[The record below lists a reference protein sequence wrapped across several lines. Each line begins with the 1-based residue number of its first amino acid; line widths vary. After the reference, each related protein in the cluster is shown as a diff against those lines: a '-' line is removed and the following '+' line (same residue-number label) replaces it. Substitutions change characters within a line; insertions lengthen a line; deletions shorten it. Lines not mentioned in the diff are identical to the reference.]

1 MFHSLDPLPPSS
13 SSPAFAS
20 IIHSRYSFPACW
32 VGSATS
38 SLPYPHTFYFWFFR
52 RGIARSTIAP
62 AFYYISRDR
71 PCVCVC
77 VRVTN
82 ISALEP
88 IRSIGGRNKN
98 IVQIVFSLYRPSSS
112 IYLFVCFYF
121 SFVFSLEE
129 IRNFFWGESYI
140 FVKKTHFLH
149 LL

>member
-1 MFHSLDPLPPSS
+1 M
-13 SSPAFAS
+13 
-20 IIHSRYSFPACW
+20 
-32 VGSATS
+32 
-38 SLPYPHTFYFWFFR
+38 
-52 RGIARSTIAP
+52 
-62 AFYYISRDR
+62 
-71 PCVCVC
+71 CVC

-129 IRNFFWGESYI
+129 IRNFFGGRVIYLLRKHISYTFYNSRLHNSYQLI
-140 FVKKTHFLH
+140 DKSIILIGNTLQFL
-149 LL
+149 LYLNRNCLSSLR

>member
-1 MFHSLDPLPPSS
+1 M
-13 SSPAFAS
+13 
-20 IIHSRYSFPACW
+20 
-32 VGSATS
+32 
-38 SLPYPHTFYFWFFR
+38 
-52 RGIARSTIAP
+52 
-62 AFYYISRDR
+62 
-71 PCVCVC
+71 CVCMC